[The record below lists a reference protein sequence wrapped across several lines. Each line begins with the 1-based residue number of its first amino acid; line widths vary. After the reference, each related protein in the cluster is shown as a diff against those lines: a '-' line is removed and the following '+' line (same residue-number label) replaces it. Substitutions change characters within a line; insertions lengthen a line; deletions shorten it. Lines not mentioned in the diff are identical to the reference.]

1 MKKHW
6 ALIGATTLVVGAVLP
21 VHGTPAIAQ
30 VFNATTTIAQ
40 NILQQPKVN
49 LNLRAEQEI
58 VQKNA
63 AGKVTKTWAATD
75 GKVKV
80 KSGDRL
86 KFTVTGKNE
95 GNRSAVGFAVTQPV
109 PNGTTFVLNTAQS
122 NRTAQVTYSL
132 DQGKTFT
139 ANPIVKVTQPDGR
152 IAETP
157 APAEAYTH
165 VRWNFGEALAPMAS
179 TDATYQVAVR

>member
-6 ALIGATTLVVGAVLP
+6 ALIGVTTLVIGSVLP
-21 VHGTPAIAQ
+21 VHGKPAIAQ

-40 NILQQPKVN
+40 NILQQPKIN
-49 LNLRAEQEI
+49 LNLRAEQEM

-63 AGKVTKTWAATD
+63 EGKITKTWVATD
-75 GKVKV
+75 RNVKV

-86 KFTVTGKNE
+86 KFTVTGKNA
-95 GNRSAVGFAVTQPV
+95 GNRSAQGFAVTQPV
-109 PNGTTFVLNTAQS
+109 PNGTAFVLNTAQS
-122 NRTAQVTYSL
+122 SQTAQVTYSL

-139 ANPIVKVTQPDGR
+139 ATPMVQVTQPDGR
-152 IAETP
+152 IAEKP

-165 VRWNFGEALAPMAS
+165 VRWNFSAALAPTAS
-179 TDATYQVAVR
+179 SEASYQVAVR

>member
-6 ALIGATTLVVGAVLP
+6 AFIGATTLVVGSVLP
-21 VHGTPAIAQ
+21 VHGAPAIAQ
-30 VFNATTTIAQ
+30 AFKATTAIAQ
-40 NILQQPKVN
+40 NILQQPQVS

-58 VQKNA
+58 VQKSND
-63 AGKVTKTWAATD
+63 GKVTKTWAATD
-75 GKVKV
+75 RNIKV

-95 GNRSAVGFAVTQPV
+95 GNRSAQGFTVTQPV

-122 NRTAQVTYSL
+122 NRPAQVTYSL
-132 DQGKTFT
+132 DQGKSFT
-139 ANPIVKVTQPDGR
+139 ATPMVKVTQPDGR
-152 IAETP
+152 IAEKP
-157 APAEAYTH
+157 APAETYTH
-165 VRWNFGEALAPMAS
+165 VRWNFGEALAPMVS

>member
-6 ALIGATTLVVGAVLP
+6 ALIGATTLVVGSVLP
-21 VHGTPAIAQ
+21 VHGAPAIAQ

-49 LNLRAEQEI
+49 LNLRAEQEVI
-58 VQKNA
+58 QKTA
-63 AGKVTKTWAATD
+63 DGKVTKTWAATD
-75 GKVKV
+75 SKVKV

-95 GNRSAVGFAVTQPV
+95 GNRSAKGFAVTQPV

-122 NRTAQVTYSL
+122 SQTAQVTYSL

-139 ANPIVKVTQPDGR
+139 ATPMVKVTQPDGR
-152 IAETP
+152 IAEKP

-165 VRWNFGEALAPMAS
+165 VRWNFAEALAPMSDA
-179 TDATYQVAVR
+179 DATYQVVVR